1 MVGLYRS
8 ENDDRRCQSS
18 DARTNQTKTRF
29 VPFFLYLRSIIEQST
44 ASNKRRKFIR
54 DQDKR
59 DGAPEAVGQ
68 VAEEWT
74 KDTHTFFFYF
84 MISISFDNWNPNTEI
99 KFTLDLASTLFL
111 VSKRPRSSNTVK
123 LPI

>member
-8 ENDDRRCQSS
+8 ENDDRRCKSS
-18 DARTNQTKTRF
+18 DARTNPTKTRF

-68 VAEEWT
+68 VAEERT